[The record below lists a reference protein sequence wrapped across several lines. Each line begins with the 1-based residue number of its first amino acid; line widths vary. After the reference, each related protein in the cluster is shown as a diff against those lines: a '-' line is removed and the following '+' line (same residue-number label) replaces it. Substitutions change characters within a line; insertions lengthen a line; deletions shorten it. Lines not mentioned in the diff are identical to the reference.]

1 MVAYFVIL
9 YSINN
14 KGNNVMQK
22 THINSLR
29 NLLSKYNKEE
39 ILANIDKLNFDLE
52 QIELKEKIF
61 ATDETALEW
70 FENFC
75 SQYNLTLIDGRPDP
89 KKYNRLTVKGWAHN
103 DKPYFMLWLNDEGPH
118 VELGSSYYD
127 LWGSTGMA
135 DLETKM
141 HKICAMNKD
150 LEIA

>member
-14 KGNNVMQK
+14 KEISKMQK

-29 NLLSKYNKEE
+29 NLLAKYNKEE
-39 ILANIDKLNFDLE
+39 ILANIDKLNFDKE
-52 QIELKEKIF
+52 QIELKHKTFE
-61 ATDETALEW
+61 TNETAVEW
-70 FENFC
+70 FKNFC
-75 SQYNLTLIDGRPDP
+75 SQYKLTLVDGRTDP
-89 KKYNRLTVKGWAHN
+89 KKYDRITVKGWEHTN
-103 DKPYFMLWLNDEGPH
+103 KPYFMLWLNDEGPH

-127 LWGSTGMA
+127 LWGAIGMA

-150 LEIA
+150 LEVA